1 MSLAKIRKI
10 GLALAFSPR
19 MEAIMAEAMRLVHL
33 YKSVLVLVH
42 VGDKS
47 NEAEERVEQLI
58 AKYEIEKERIKI
70 LWKKGDPAESI
81 LKACTE
87 EHIDL
92 LIAGALKKENLMEHY
107 LGSVARKI
115 LRKANCSVLM
125 LTNPSLDPK
134 PFSNI
139 VVNAED
145 STYVHDALGMACNIA
160 FHDDAAWVH
169 VVREVKLYGLSMA
182 SLDDCNEEEY
192 NEVRNG
198 LLKTEIESVEQLL
211 LKIPH
216 QGVRTNIKLLSG
228 KSGFELSKFAQ
239 RKQADLLVVG
249 ASPRKFFLFDR
260 VFTHDLEYIF
270 QDLPCNLLIVK
281 PTSRK
286 EASHG

>member
-1 MSLAKIRKI
+1 
-10 GLALAFSPR
+10 
-19 MEAIMAEAMRLVHL
+19 MAEAMRLVQL
-33 YKSVLVLVH
+33 YNSLLVLVH

-47 NEAEERVEQLI
+47 NEAEEKVTQLLSH
-58 AKYEIEKERIKI
+58 YNVEKERIKI

-81 LKACTE
+81 LKACHDE
-87 EHIDL
+87 GVDL
-92 LIAGALKKENLMEHY
+92 LIAGALKKENLMQHY

-125 LTNPSLDPK
+125 LTNPTTTPK
-134 PFSNI
+134 PFNNI

-145 STYVHDALGMACNIA
+145 SAYVHEALSMACGIA
-160 FHDDAAWVH
+160 QQDSAAWVH

-182 SLDDCNEEEY
+182 AVDDCTEEEY

-198 LLKTEIESVEQLL
+198 LLKTEIENVEQLL
-211 LKIPH
+211 HKIPH
-216 QGVRTNIKLLSG
+216 TGVKINIKLLSG

-249 ASPRKFFLFDR
+249 ASPRRFFLLDR

-270 QDLPCNLLIVK
+270 EDLPCNLLIVN
-281 PTSRK
+281 PTNRK
-286 EASHG
+286 EAGNG

>member
-1 MSLAKIRKI
+1 MSLTKIRKI

-33 YKSVLVLVH
+33 YNSLLVLVH

-47 NEAEERVEQLI
+47 KEAEEKVAQLI
-58 AKYEIEKERIKI
+58 ANYNLDKERIKI

-81 LKACTE
+81 LKACHE
-87 EHIDL
+87 EGVDL
-92 LIAGALKKENLMEHY
+92 LIAGALKKENLMQHY
-107 LGSVARKI
+107 LGSIARKI

-125 LTNPSLDPK
+125 LTNPVLDPK

-139 VVNAED
+139 VLNAED
-145 STYVHDALGMACNIA
+145 SAYVHEALGMACNIA
-160 FHDDAAWVH
+160 RHDEASWVH
-169 VVREVKLYGLSMA
+169 VVREVKFYGLSMA
-182 SLDDCNEEEY
+182 AVDDCTEEEY

-211 LKIPH
+211 HKVPHEGVKI
-216 QGVRTNIKLLSG
+216 NIKLLSG

-249 ASPRKFFLFDR
+249 ASPRRFFLFDR

-281 PTSRK
+281 PTNRK
-286 EASHG
+286 EASNG